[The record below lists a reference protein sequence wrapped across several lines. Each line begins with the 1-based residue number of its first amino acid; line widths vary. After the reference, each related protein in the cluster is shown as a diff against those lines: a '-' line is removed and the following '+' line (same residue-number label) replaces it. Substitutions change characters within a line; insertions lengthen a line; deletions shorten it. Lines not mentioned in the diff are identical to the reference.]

1 MVTLIDVDGDK
12 LLFGCD
18 TEADVA
24 NLPKTMKDLEAFGC
38 GYMKVR
44 PWSLALVGN
53 GDVYFFK
60 GDNSTWTKIGV

>member
-38 GYMKVR
+38 GYM
-44 PWSLALVGN
+44 
-53 GDVYFFK
+53 
-60 GDNSTWTKIGV
+60 